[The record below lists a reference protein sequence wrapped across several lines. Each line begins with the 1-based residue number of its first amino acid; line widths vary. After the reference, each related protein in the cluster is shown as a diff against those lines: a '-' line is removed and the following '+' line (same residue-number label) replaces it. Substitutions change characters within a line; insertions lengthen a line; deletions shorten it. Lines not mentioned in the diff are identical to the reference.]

1 MSKKGQSI
9 FAKPDPE
16 EKIINLNPDN
26 IQEAKQILETLKKK
40 QFIKKI
46 KANPLDNLNS
56 LKVLRESGFF
66 NLSFLDKKVQQRKI
80 NIQQKDIEDV
90 FKIINPQT
98 DGKKVHLSD
107 LKEKIPFL
115 NMKIPESEIHLLT
128 NNKQHLSSQELLELL

>member
-9 FAKPDPE
+9 FQKPDPE

-46 KANPLDNLNS
+46 KVNPLENLNS

-66 NLSFLDKKVQQRKI
+66 NLSFLDKKVNQKKI
-80 NIQQKDIEDV
+80 HIKQKDIEDV
-90 FKIINPQT
+90 FKILNPST
-98 DGKKVHLSD
+98 DGKKVYLSD

-115 NMKIPESEIHLLT
+115 NSKIPESEIHLLT
-128 NNKQHLSSQELLELL
+128 NNK